1 MAQDF
6 KVKAGLAQMLKGG
19 VIMDVVTPEQAKI
32 AEKAGACA
40 VMALERIPAD
50 MRASGQVCRMSDP
63 KMIKEIMAAV
73 SIPVMAK
80 CRIGHFVEAQV
91 LEALEIDYIDESEV
105 LTPADKLYHIQK
117 NKFNVPFV
125 CGARN
130 LGEALRRVSEGAAML
145 RTKGE
150 AGTGD
155 ISEAV
160 SHINLI
166 KQQIDHALS
175 LKSDSEVEAYAKEL
189 RVPLETLKELIA
201 NKGKFPVVNF
211 AAGGVAT
218 PSDAALCMQLGC
230 DGVFV
235 GSGIFKSKNP
245 ELLAKAIVNAVTH
258 YNDPKKIMEYS
269 TDLGELM
276 FGVSVDSLKA
286 NEKVSTRGW

>member
-1 MAQDF
+1 MVEF

-32 AEKAGACA
+32 AERAGACA

-63 KMIKEIMAAV
+63 KMIKEIMNSV

-80 CRIGHFVEAQV
+80 CRIGHTVEAQI
-91 LEALEIDYIDESEV
+91 LQALEVDYIDESEV
-105 LTPADKLYHIQK
+105 LTPADKVYHIKK
-117 NKFNVPFV
+117 NNFDVPFV

-160 SHINLI
+160 SHITLI
-166 KQQIDHALS
+166 KEQIQHALS
-175 LKSDSEVEAYAKEL
+175 LSTEDEIAAYAKEL
-189 RVPLETLKELIA
+189 RVPLESLKDLIA
-201 NKGKFPVVNF
+201 RKGQFPVVNF

-218 PSDAALCMQLGC
+218 PADAALCMQLGC

-245 ELLAKAIVNAVTH
+245 EKLAKAIVNAVT
-258 YNDPKKIMEYS
+258 NFQDPKKVLEYS

-276 FGVSVDSLKA
+276 FGVSIDSLK
-286 NEKVSTRGW
+286 EKEKLSTRGW